1 VGGVSEC
8 ESVSNAKEDGNGSHL
23 LYHTLV
29 LRELIL
35 TTQKLSGWPAPLQ
48 RDDAQDDFYLATARH
63 TA

>member
-48 RDDAQDDFYLATARH
+48 RDDAQDDFI
-63 TA
+63 